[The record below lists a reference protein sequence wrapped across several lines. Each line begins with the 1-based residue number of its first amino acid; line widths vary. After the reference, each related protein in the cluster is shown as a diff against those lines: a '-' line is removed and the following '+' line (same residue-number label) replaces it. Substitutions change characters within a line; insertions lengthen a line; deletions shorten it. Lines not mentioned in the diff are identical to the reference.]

1 MTNQGISGLR
11 GRTVAL
17 LGPTNTGKTHL
28 AVETMLTHAS
38 GMMGFPLRLLAREVY
53 DRVVAE
59 RGRSNVALV
68 TGEEK
73 IIPANP
79 HYFLCTVEAMPT
91 GRSFDF
97 VAIDEIQLAGDPERG
112 HTFTDRLLN
121 ARGLE
126 TTMFLGASTARGLI
140 QRLLPD
146 TTIITRPRLSSLAYV
161 GQSKLSRLPR
171 RSAVVAFSASDVYAI
186 AELMRRQRG
195 GAAVVL
201 GALSPRTRNAQV
213 AMYQAGEV
221 DFLVATDAI
230 GMGLNMDI
238 NHVAF
243 AATHKFDGARRRA
256 LTPAEIGQIA
266 GRAGRFMR
274 DGTFGVTAEAPVLEP
289 EMVEAVQEHR
299 FDPLTQLRW
308 RNTKLDFSHPK
319 ALIRSLEQPPPFRW
333 LATPRR
339 AEDTE
344 SLKALIRDPEI
355 MALAE
360 LNPANMRLLWD
371 ICQVPDFRKTM
382 HDSHVR
388 LIGRIYIQITTKGAI
403 RRDWMAKHLEH
414 LDRTTGD
421 MDTLQNRLAH
431 IRTWTYISHRTE
443 WLDDP
448 QYWQDRARSIEER
461 LSDALHQSLT
471 QRFVDR
477 RTAALVNRLR
487 DREEVATAID
497 PDGNV
502 TVEGQFV
509 GRIRGLVFAADRS
522 AFDNK
527 ALKGAVRQVLASA
540 LAARGAKVADAPD
553 DSFTLRDDAEIC
565 WQGEAIARLEGGD
578 HVLRPRL
585 RLNVS
590 DQLDSRAA
598 ERITDRLN
606 LWLTTQIK
614 TLLRPLM
621 ELEGRNF
628 SAPARGIAFQLV
640 ERLGVLPRKAVQEQM
655 RQLDPKD
662 HGRFKY
668 AGVQVGRSAIFCP
681 LLLKPESTRWRMIL
695 HGLRGGG
702 VLPTDQQGRV
712 SFDTDRKTDDDA
724 LLVSGYARFA
734 TTAVRVDMVERIAD
748 IAYKATR
755 KGPAEAD
762 HVLMSMLGGG
772 AYRLAPIL
780 TGLGYRT
787 ERPAD
792 DAPMLFHPRPKRET
806 RKPRRTKPPVDAPGA
821 NVPEKPGAKQGTN
834 AKASPGTKPAQ
845 KRRPARHTKP
855 VDPDSPFAALAVLK
869 HR

>member
-1 MTNQGISGLR
+1 MTNEGISGLR

-53 DRVVAE
+53 DRVVEA

-73 IIPANP
+73 IIPPNP

-97 VAIDEIQLAGDPERG
+97 VAVDEIQLAADPERG

-121 ARGLE
+121 VRGLE
-126 TTMFLGASTARGLI
+126 TTMFLGAATARGLI

-161 GQSKLSRLPR
+161 GQGKLSRLPR

-213 AMYQAGEV
+213 EMYQAGEV

-256 LTPAEIGQIA
+256 LSPAEIGQIA

-274 DGTFGVTAEAPVLEP
+274 DGTFGVTADAPLLEP
-289 EMVEAVQEHR
+289 ELVEAVQQHR

-339 AEDTE
+339 AEDTAT
-344 SLKALIRDPEI
+344 LKVLVRDPEI
-355 MALAE
+355 LALAE
-360 LNPANMRLLWD
+360 LNPANMHLLWD
-371 ICQVPDFRKTM
+371 ICQIPDFRKTM
-382 HDSHVR
+382 HDNHVR
-388 LIGRIYIQITTKGAI
+388 LVGRIYLQIATRRQI
-403 RRDWMAKHLEH
+403 DRDWMAKHLDQ

-421 MDTLQNRLAH
+421 LDTLQGRLAH
-431 IRTWTYISHRTE
+431 IRTWTYISHRAE

-448 QYWQDRARSIEER
+448 VQWQERARAIEER

-487 DREEVATAID
+487 DREDVLTAID

-509 GRIRGLVFAADRS
+509 GRIRGLVFAADRT

-540 LAARGAKVADAPD
+540 LRARGRKIADAPD
-553 DSFTLRDDAEIC
+553 DAFSVTDGGDIC
-565 WQGEAIARLEGGD
+565 WQEEIIARLEPGD
-578 HVLRPRL
+578 HVLRPKV

-590 DQLDSRAA
+590 DQLDTRTSEAISARLAKWV
-598 ERITDRLN
+598 ETRIG
-606 LWLTTQIK
+606 Q
-614 TLLRPLM
+614 LLRPLPGLD
-621 ELEGRNF
+621 EREF
-628 SAPARGIAFQLV
+628 SPAARGIAFQLV
-640 ERLGVLPRKAVQEQM
+640 ERLGILPRKAVQEQM

-668 AGVQVGRSAIFCP
+668 AGVQLGRSAIFCP
-681 LLLKPESTRWRMIL
+681 ALLKPEATRWRMIL
-695 HGLRGGG
+695 HGLRGGLM
-702 VLPTDQQGRV
+702 LPTDQQGRV
-712 SFDTDRKTDDDA
+712 SFDTDRKGDADA
-724 LLVSGYARFA
+724 LLVSGYARFG

-748 IAYKATR
+748 HAHKATR

-762 HVLMSMLGGG
+762 HALMSMLGGG
-772 AYRLAPIL
+772 PERLGPIL

-787 ERPAD
+787 ERQAD
-792 DAPMLFHPRPKRET
+792 DAPLLFHPRPTREQ
-806 RKPRRTKPPVDAPGA
+806 RKARKHARTTPPDQKPKAAPPR
-821 NVPEKPGAKQGTN
+821 
-834 AKASPGTKPAQ
+834 
-845 KRRPARHTKP
+845 KRRRQPAP
-855 VDPDSPFAALAVLK
+855 VNPDSPFAALAALK
-869 HR
+869 NR

>member
-1 MTNQGISGLR
+1 MTNEGISGLR

-53 DRVVAE
+53 DRVVEA

-97 VAIDEIQLAGDPERG
+97 VAVDEIQLAADPERG
-112 HTFTDRLLN
+112 HTFTDRLLHV
-121 ARGLE
+121 RGLE
-126 TTMFLGASTARGLI
+126 TTMFLGAATARGLI

-213 AMYQAGEV
+213 EMYQAGEV

-256 LTPAEIGQIA
+256 LSPAEIGQIA

-274 DGTFGVTAEAPVLEP
+274 DGTFGVTADAPLLEP
-289 EMVEAVQEHR
+289 ELVEAVQEHR

-308 RNTKLDFSHPK
+308 RNTRLDFSHPK

-344 SLKALIRDPEI
+344 TLKVLARDPEI

-360 LNPANMRLLWD
+360 LNPANMHLLWD

-382 HDSHVR
+382 HDNHVK
-388 LIGRIYIQITTKGAI
+388 LVGRIYLQIATKGQI
-403 RRDWMAKHLEH
+403 DRDWMAKHLEQ

-421 MDTLQNRLAH
+421 LDTLQGRLAH
-431 IRTWTYISHRTE
+431 IRTWTYISHRAA

-448 QYWQDRARSIEER
+448 LHWQERARAIEER

-487 DREEVATAID
+487 DREEVLTAID

-502 TVEGQFV
+502 TVEGQYV

-540 LAARGAKVADAPD
+540 LVARGRRIAGAADDA
-553 DSFTLRDDAEIC
+553 FTLSDDGDIC
-565 WQGEAIARLEGGD
+565 WQDEIIARLEAGD
-578 HVLRPRL
+578 HVLRPRV

-590 DQLDSRAA
+590 DQLDSRTSEEISTRLGAWV
-598 ERITDRLN
+598 ETRIG
-606 LWLTTQIK
+606 Q
-614 TLLRPLM
+614 LLRPLT
-621 ELEGRNF
+621 ELENRNF
-628 SAPARGIAFQLV
+628 SPAARGIAFQIV
-640 ERLGVLPRKAVQEQM
+640 ERLGILPRKAVQEQM

-681 LLLKPESTRWRMIL
+681 ALLKPEPTRWRMIL
-695 HGLRGGG
+695 HGLQGGLM
-702 VLPTDQQGRV
+702 LPTDQQGRV
-712 SFDTDRKTDDDA
+712 SFDTDRKGDADA
-724 LLVSGYARFA
+724 LLVSGYARFG

-748 IAYKATR
+748 HAHKATR

-762 HVLMSMLGGG
+762 HALMSMLGGG
-772 AYRLAPIL
+772 PERLGPIL

-787 ERPAD
+787 ERQGD
-792 DAPMLFHPRPKRET
+792 DAPLLFHPRPTREQRKARNQARPASSDRTKQAPPKRKHRRET
-806 RKPRRTKPPVDAPGA
+806 RPL
-821 NVPEKPGAKQGTN
+821 N
-834 AKASPGTKPAQ
+834 
-845 KRRPARHTKP
+845 
-855 VDPDSPFAALAVLK
+855 PDSPFAALAVLK
-869 HR
+869 NR